1 MKKLIFLSCA
11 FLAFIC
17 VHAQEDSTLKEY
29 VGIYKFP
36 DGSAVP
42 SIEITIQ
49 NGSLFGSSSGG
60 SAALTKVS
68 KDTFSIP
75 SYNGMAYFK
84 RTPEAKIKGIKIE
97 LPDVVLEGDKETGSA
112 WLQRKEPVLGTR
124 YLVRGSKFDVRC
136 SRF

>member
-1 MKKLIFLSCA
+1 MKKLIILSCI

-29 VGIYKFP
+29 TGIYKFP

-60 SAALTKVS
+60 SASLTKVS

-97 LPDVVLEGDKETGSA
+97 LPDVTLEGDKESAQA
-112 WLQRKEPVLGTR
+112 WLQRMQGPRYWALG
-124 YLVRGSKFDVRC
+124 VRGSKFEVRG
-136 SRF
+136 SR

>member
-1 MKKLIFLSCA
+1 MKKLIFLSCT

-17 VHAQEDSTLKEY
+17 VHAQEDTTLKEY
-29 VGIYKFP
+29 VGVYKFP

-49 NGSLFGSSSGG
+49 NGALFGSSTGG

-97 LPDVVLEGDKETGSA
+97 LPDVLLEGDKEGAQA
-112 WLQRKEPVLGTR
+112 WMQRLQGPRYWVLGAR
-124 YLVRGSKFDVRC
+124 Y
-136 SRF
+136 